1 VSERYDAWARRTVR
15 IQPFW
20 FMYHYWAWMFGEMS
34 WTAEEMAVPLQDRMV
49 PRIFWPSCIVSL
61 LAITGLMI
69 LFVSLGIQRF

>member
-1 VSERYDAWARRTVR
+1 MRGRYDAWARRTVR

-20 FMYHYWAWMFGEMS
+20 FVYHYWAWMFGEMY
-34 WTAEEMAVPLQDRMV
+34 WIAEEMAIPPQERRV

-61 LAITGLMI
+61 LAITGLII